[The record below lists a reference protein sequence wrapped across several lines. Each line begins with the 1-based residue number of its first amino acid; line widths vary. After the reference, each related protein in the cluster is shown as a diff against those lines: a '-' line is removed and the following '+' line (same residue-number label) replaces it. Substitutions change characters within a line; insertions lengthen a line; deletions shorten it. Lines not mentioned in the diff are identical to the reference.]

1 MTISIHYV
9 DPKTKAPLRKDH
21 TAYYSETGSVYP
33 IVNQIP
39 RFVDSSQNYTQSF
52 GLQWN
57 KFSKTQ
63 IDDTDQK
70 QSETRFFA
78 TTNWQPEELAGKSIL
93 EAGSGAGR
101 FTRVILEK
109 TSAYLWSFD
118 YSEAVEANWQNNSDI
133 AGGRLHLFQAS
144 IYDIPLPEAS
154 FDKVFCFGVLQHT
167 PDFEES
173 VKNLIKY
180 AKIGAEI
187 VVDFYPIKGF
197 WTKIHAKY
205 LLRPLTKKMSHQALL
220 NLIEKN
226 IDSLITLFDFLV
238 KVKLGVLT
246 RFLPIVDLRTIPS
259 TVDQQKRR
267 EWAILDTF
275 DMFSPEYDNPQRI
288 KDVAAMFER
297 HGAKVTF
304 AGFVKSS
311 AGTSAVVRGVR
322 ET

>member
-1 MTISIHYV
+1 MTISIPYV
-9 DPKTKAPLRKDH
+9 DPKTKTPLRKDD
-21 TAYYSETGSVYP
+21 TAYYSDTGAIYP
-33 IVNQIP
+33 IINHIP
-39 RFVDSSQNYTQSF
+39 RFVTDPNQNYTQNF
-52 GLQWN
+52 GVQWN

-63 IDDTDQK
+63 IDDKNQK

-78 TTNWQPEELAGKSIL
+78 TTNWQPEELAGKNIL

-109 TSAYLWSFD
+109 TSAHLWSFD

-144 IYDIPLPEAS
+144 IYEIPLPEAS

-167 PDFEES
+167 PDFEAS

-205 LLRPLTKKMSHQALL
+205 LLRPLTKRMSHQTLL
-220 NLIEKN
+220 SIIERN
-226 IDSLITLFDFLV
+226 IDSLMMVFDFLV
-238 KVKLGVLT
+238 KVRLGAMT
-246 RFLPIVDLRTIPS
+246 RFLAIVDLRTIPS
-259 TVDQQKRR
+259 N
-267 EWAILDTF
+267 LD
-275 DMFSPEYDNPQRI
+275 
-288 KDVAAMFER
+288 K
-297 HGAKVTF
+297 
-304 AGFVKSS
+304 
-311 AGTSAVVRGVR
+311 
-322 ET
+322 